1 MDKSLLCLVLSE
13 KTLAENKKVIERYK
27 DFIDLVELR
36 ADFLNSGELSGLQ
49 GFPKTIGIP
58 AILTM
63 RRVSD
68 GGRFSGS
75 ESDRRALVKASIN
88 KAYSYIDLETDFRDT
103 QFEQG
108 LKQEGI
114 KIIRSFHDFNGV
126 PGNLVKRIKDMARV
140 QGEIPKAS
148 VMPKSSKD
156 LLRLLQSYAKLKDT
170 EKILIGMGDFGLP
183 TRILSNYL
191 GSFLSYSARPGSKA
205 APGNKDPEEMVRL
218 YGFHKIDTT
227 TGIYGIIGN
236 PIMHSF
242 SPLIHNRGFKALEF
256 NGVYLPFLV
265 DDVGRF
271 FKTAKLLQIRGFSVT
286 IPHKQAVI
294 RYLKDKHP
302 NLKKINACNTV
313 IRRDHGYYGENT
325 DVEGFLKPL
334 KNYFGDPLMQNIKAT
349 VIGAGG
355 AARAVVYGLTQHNA
369 RILILNRTR
378 SKAKKLAQSFN
389 CDWDGLDE
397 QGIKRIKE
405 YSDLIVQTT
414 NVGMK
419 PNLKKDPIPSFRFR
433 GHEIVYDLI
442 YTPPLTRLL
451 ERALNSNC
459 KVING
464 EEMLLAQAQAQFNLF
479 TGSDYIFPQNLMFDI
494 FRGQSE

>member
-13 KTLAENKKVIERYK
+13 NTLAENKKVIKRYK

-36 ADFLNSGELSGLQ
+36 ADFLNHGELPGLKD
-49 GFPKTIGIP
+49 FPKSLDVP
-58 AILTM
+58 VILTV

-68 GGRFSGS
+68 GGRFRKS
-75 ESDRRALVKASIN
+75 ESERRALVKASIN
-88 KAYSYIDLETDFRDT
+88 RAYSYIDLESDFHDT
-103 QFEQG
+103 RFEQG
-108 LKQEGI
+108 IKRDGI
-114 KIIRSFHDFNGV
+114 KIIRSIHDFNGV
-126 PGNLVKRIKDMARV
+126 PGDLVKRIRELARV
-140 QGEIPKAS
+140 GGEIPKAA

-156 LLRLLQSYAKLKDT
+156 LFRLLKCYAKLRDT

-191 GSFLSYSARPGSKA
+191 GSFLSYSARPGSQA

-218 YGFHKIDTT
+218 YGFHKIDST

-236 PIMHSF
+236 PIMYSF
-242 SPLIHNRGFKALEF
+242 SPLIHNRGFKALEY

-265 DDVGRF
+265 DNVAQF
-271 FKTAKLLQIRGFSVT
+271 FKTARLLDIRGFSVT

-294 RYLKDKHP
+294 RYLKGKHP
-302 NLKKINACNTV
+302 NIKKINACNTV
-313 IRRDHGYYGENT
+313 IRRQRGYYGENT

-334 KNYFGDPLMQNIKAT
+334 KNYFGDPLTQNIKAT

-355 AARAVVYGLTQHNA
+355 AARAVVYGLAQHNA
-369 RILILNRTR
+369 RILILNRTPL
-378 SKAKKLAQSFN
+378 KAKKLAQSFN
-389 CDWDGLDE
+389 CEWDALDE

-414 NVGMK
+414 NVGMR
-419 PNLKKDPIPSFRFR
+419 PNVKKDPIPSFRFR

-479 TGSDYIFPQNLMFDI
+479 TGSDYIFSQNILFEI